1 MKSIEWNCPICG
13 NIESFTID
21 EEMIMDETVA
31 WMKTQPCNV
40 CYTKKLEKER
50 RTERVTRFYQQA
62 EYCGFPVEH
71 AKAWRSE
78 HPARN
83 TSIET
88 FITLNPNQSLWIAE
102 KNQIGK
108 TFAVLKCGLS
118 ELKRGTNVKW
128 IESGSM
134 FRGYVDALRESE
146 KEAKQYFQ
154 ELANKDLL
162 IIDDIEKIGK
172 FTNSAGELLLKLI
185 DRIGVAK
192 NKRIWVTSNLS
203 TGEFQELSDNQNQA
217 EAIVARIAN
226 RFLFWNGEAAK

>member
-1 MKSIEWNCPICG
+1 MKSIEWNCQICG

-21 EEMIMDETVA
+21 KEMIMDETIA
-31 WMKTQPCNV
+31 WMKTQPCNA
-40 CYTKKLEKER
+40 CCTKKLEKER

-71 AKAWRSE
+71 AKAWRGE

-154 ELANKDLL
+154 VLANKDLL